1 MSLYKEIKKFDSYF
15 NSVRIHEGLLIV
27 DVILPTS
34 WEDKKILATKQSNVQ
49 IKLGD
54 ANDKQKIVSFFS
66 TFDADGVNELTEAI
80 QNVIKWN
87 KDLEEKN
94 QLLNLKILELKK
106 MFSENDVNSLRKLD
120 FSFNKLDL
128 EINGQEQLSKLVP
141 EGVNQGQKGS
151 N

>member
-27 DVILPTS
+27 DVILPTG
-34 WEDKKILATKQSNVQ
+34 WED
-49 IKLGD
+49 
-54 ANDKQKIVSFFS
+54 
-66 TFDADGVNELTEAI
+66 
-80 QNVIKWN
+80 

-94 QLLNLKILELKK
+94 HLLNLKILELKK